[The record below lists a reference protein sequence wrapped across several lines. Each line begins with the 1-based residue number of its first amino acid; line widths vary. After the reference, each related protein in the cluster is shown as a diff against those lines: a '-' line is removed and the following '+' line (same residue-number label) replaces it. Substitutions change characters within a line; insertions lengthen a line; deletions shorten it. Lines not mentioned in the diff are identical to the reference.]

1 VRPHSTSETFMR
13 RSLVVSLALLAIV
26 RSPAVAQTCMGL
38 ASFSH
43 APMQVTGN
51 GNFSS
56 GVNSFGATVGYGMQS
71 GLWGK
76 LGVSTLSVDGA
87 SSHPLNLGATA
98 GYETALGKSRNPIN
112 VCPNASFTYGNGPDD
127 VNVNRTTQDITLGAN
142 FGTVLPGS
150 NPRMKI
156 VPTAGFSYVHNKMS
170 AKDSTGTSL
179 GAAATGSY
187 GLAQLG
193 VGLVMNQNISIR
205 PSVDIPLK
213 SGYDTRFGVAL
224 GYNFGSKSA
233 PARRR

>member
-1 VRPHSTSETFMR
+1 MR

-38 ASFSH
+38 ASFSS
-43 APMQVTGN
+43 APMQLTGN

-71 GLWGK
+71 GLWGN
-76 LGVSTLSVDGA
+76 LGVSTLSIDGA
-87 SSHPLNLGATA
+87 SSHPLAIGAHA
-98 GYETALGKSRNPIN
+98 GYETAVGKSRNPIH

-127 VNVNRTTQDITLGAN
+127 VNFNASTQDITLGAN
-142 FGTVLPGS
+142 FGTMLPGS
-150 NPRMKI
+150 NPRMRI
-156 VPTAGFSYVHNKMS
+156 VPTAGFSYVHNKLS
-170 AKDSTGTSL
+170 AKDDAGASL
-179 GAAATGSY
+179 GSASTSY

-213 SGYDTRFGVAL
+213 SGYDTRFGLTL

>member
-1 VRPHSTSETFMR
+1 MR

-38 ASFSH
+38 ASFST

-51 GNFSS
+51 GMFSS

-71 GLWGK
+71 GLWGN
-76 LGVSTLSVDGA
+76 LGVQTLSIDGA
-87 SSHPLNLGATA
+87 SSHPLNIGAHA
-98 GYETALGKSRNPIN
+98 GYETAVGKSRNPIH
-112 VCPNASFTYGNGPDD
+112 VCPNASFSIGNGPDD
-127 VNVNRTTQDITLGAN
+127 VNFNASSQDVTMGVN

-156 VPTAGFSYVHNKMS
+156 VPTAGISWAHTKLS
-170 AKDSTGTSL
+170 AKDSVGTSL
-179 GAAATGSY
+179 GSASDSY

-193 VGLVMNQNISIR
+193 IGLVMNQNISIR
-205 PSVDIPLK
+205 PSVDIPLGLTG
-213 SGYDTRFGVAL
+213 SNARFGMTL
-224 GYNFGSKSA
+224 GYNFGSKGAPA

>member
-1 VRPHSTSETFMR
+1 MR

-38 ASFSH
+38 ASFSN

-51 GNFSS
+51 GDFST
-56 GVNSFGATVGYGMQS
+56 GVKSFGATVGYGMQS
-71 GLWGK
+71 GLWGN
-76 LGVSTLSVDGA
+76 LGVATMSIDGA
-87 SSHPLNLGATA
+87 TSHPLNIGAQA
-98 GYETALGKSRNPIN
+98 GYETAVGKSRNPIH
-112 VCPNASFTYGNGPDD
+112 VCPNASFSIGNGPDAP
-127 VNVNRTTQDITLGAN
+127 NFNASTQDITLGVN

-150 NPRMKI
+150 ASMKI
-156 VPTAGFSYVHNKMS
+156 VPTAGFAYAHNKAS

-179 GAAATGSY
+179 GSASVSY

-205 PSVDIPLK
+205 PSVEIPLK
-213 SGYDTRFGVAL
+213 SGLDTRFGLTL
-224 GYNFGSKSA
+224 GYNFGSKGAA

>member
-1 VRPHSTSETFMR
+1 MR

-38 ASFSH
+38 ASFSN
-43 APMQVTGN
+43 APLQVTGN

-56 GVNSFGATVGYGMQS
+56 GVKSFGGTVGYGMQS
-71 GLWGK
+71 GLWGN
-76 LGVSTLSVDGA
+76 LGVGTLSYDGV
-87 SSHPLNLGATA
+87 SSHPLAIGAHA
-98 GYETALGKSRNPIN
+98 GYEAAISKSRNPIN
-112 VCPNASFTYGNGPDD
+112 VCPNASFTYGTGPDAPD
-127 VNVNRTTQDITLGAN
+127 FNQTLQDITVGAN
-142 FGTVLPGS
+142 FGTVMPGS

-156 VPTAGFSYVHNKMS
+156 VPTAGFSYVHSKLS
-170 AKDSTGTSL
+170 AKDSSGTSL
-179 GAAATGSY
+179 GSASTSY
-187 GLAQLG
+187 GMAQLG

-213 SGYDTRFGVAL
+213 SGYDTRFGVTL

>member
-1 VRPHSTSETFMR
+1 MR

-26 RSPAVAQTCMGL
+26 RSPVVAQTCMGL
-38 ASFSH
+38 ASFSN
-43 APMQVTGN
+43 APMQLTGS

-56 GVNSFGATVGYGMQS
+56 GVNSFGGTVGYGMQS
-71 GLWGK
+71 GLWGN
-76 LGVSTLSVDGA
+76 LGVSTLSIDGA
-87 SSHPLNLGATA
+87 STHPLNIGAHA
-98 GYETALGKSRNPIN
+98 GYEAALTKSRNPIH

-127 VNVNRTTQDITLGAN
+127 VDFNATTQDITVGAN

-156 VPTAGFSYVHNKMS
+156 VPTAGFSYVHNKLS
-170 AKDSTGTSL
+170 AKDSSGTSL
-179 GAAATGSY
+179 GSVSGSY

-193 VGLVMNQNISIR
+193 LGLVMNQNISIR
-205 PSVDIPLK
+205 PSVDLPLK
-213 SGYDTRFGVAL
+213 SGYDTRFGVTV